1 MNKKHLFILPILLA
15 FFAFQMQTDSTG
27 FVKNDC
33 IAAGERIEY
42 RVHYGFISAAEAIVE
57 TDSKIY
63 TVNNRPCFRA
73 NITGR
78 TVGMAKWFTQV
89 NDTWQS
95 WIDTTTFLPQQ
106 FYMNKKEGNYSTVDK
121 YIFDHEN
128 DVVKSYELDDD
139 HEKKIYK
146 VPNNIQDVVSFSYL
160 MRTYDFTKMQVGD
173 VKGLKMFFE
182 GDVYDVRVKYKG
194 KEVVKTK
201 YGKIQ
206 TLKLVPQL
214 PKNNFFED
222 NEGLKIWVSDDANR
236 IPIRIEVELKIGS
249 LKMDFRGFSGLRN
262 PIKFY

>member
-1 MNKKHLFILPILLA
+1 
-15 FFAFQMQTDSTG
+15 
-27 FVKNDC
+27 
-33 IAAGERIEY
+33 
-42 RVHYGFISAAEAIVE
+42 
-57 TDSKIY
+57 
-63 TVNNRPCFRA
+63 
-73 NITGR
+73 
-78 TVGMAKWFTQV
+78 
-89 NDTWQS
+89 
-95 WIDTTTFLPQQ
+95 
-106 FYMNKKEGNYSTVDK
+106 
-121 YIFDHEN
+121 
-128 DVVKSYELDDD
+128 
-139 HEKKIYK
+139 
-146 VPNNIQDVVSFSYL
+146 

-236 IPIRIEVELKIGS
+236 IPIRVEVELKIGS
-249 LKMDFRGFSGLRN
+249 LKMDLRGFSGLRN